1 MGFQPHSGLAP
12 TPSTSVAPLIPED
25 PGQPTDCHTTF
36 LSKWVSLTP
45 TLHSLPI
52 ARSTITTL
60 VPDVFGLSLA
70 GSFIR
75 RASTS
80 WLTIPCL
87 TTNMHAAGHREVL
100 MSFQG
105 KYALITGSSRGIGR
119 GIALKL
125 AEKGARVA
133 VHYYRNQ
140 EAAQATLE
148 KIRAL
153 GSDGFIVQA
162 DVCRPD
168 EIRRMFQQVRSEFG
182 GLDIFVSNAR
192 TETPTS
198 YETPLEISLEK
209 WGTAVD
215 SQAKAVLGA
224 VREAA
229 PLMSDGGR
237 IVAITFAPG
246 GRFGSWQPWVAM
258 GAAKAAMESL
268 VRYFAGALA
277 GRGITVNSISPGWVE
292 DSVLNSLP
300 EAFQTGVR
308 EWQERGWTP
317 MRRLGTPADI
327 GNAVALICSP
337 EAAWIT
343 GQLIEA
349 DGGASLVDAHLP
361 LEFQG
366 LEKPPEK
373 RAKSQG
379 A

>member
-1 MGFQPHSGLAP
+1 
-12 TPSTSVAPLIPED
+12 
-25 PGQPTDCHTTF
+25 
-36 LSKWVSLTP
+36 
-45 TLHSLPI
+45 
-52 ARSTITTL
+52 
-60 VPDVFGLSLA
+60 
-70 GSFIR
+70 
-75 RASTS
+75 
-80 WLTIPCL
+80 
-87 TTNMHAAGHREVL
+87 

-105 KYALITGSSRGIGR
+105 KNALITGSSRGIGR

-133 VHYYRNQ
+133 VHYYQNR
-140 EAAQATLE
+140 ASAQATLE
-148 KIRAL
+148 KIRAA
-153 GSDGFIVQA
+153 GSDGFLTQA
-162 DVCRPD
+162 DVCKPD

-182 GLDIFVSNAR
+182 SLDIFVSNAR
-192 TETPTS
+192 PEAPTF
-198 YETPLEISLEK
+198 YQPAMDITLDK
-209 WGTAVD
+209 WDTAVD
-215 SQAKAVLGA
+215 SQAKAFLVA

-229 PLMSDGGR
+229 SLMSQGSR

-268 VRYFAGALA
+268 VRYFAVALA
-277 GRGITVNSISPGWVE
+277 PRGITVNSISPGWIE

-300 EAFQTGVR
+300 EVFQAGLR

-317 MRRLGTPADI
+317 MGRLGTPADI
-327 GNAVALICSP
+327 GNAVSLICSP
-337 EAAWIT
+337 EAGWIT

-366 LEKPPEK
+366 IERK
-373 RAKSQG
+373 AKVKS